1 MNLNEHDARDLL
13 ATRAPN
19 YQLLELSARGINGR
33 ARPDLALVGYFLLLD
48 DTLSIIGKML

>member
-48 DTLSIIGKML
+48 DTLSIIAKML